1 MLDELRNLGVEVD
14 KILGTLNGKQS
25 LYERLIFKFYDL
37 VKKSNITEDNLEE
50 ILKVYQ
56 NGFYSDKKR
65 FAIESKKILEKL
77 NGAIKDKVDNVIET
91 LTNIRKKL
99 KLKNNQEIAEE
110 VVTQIRENVEK
121 NFKGFKQ
128 VTNILVGVFITLPL
142 TCTALNWVYPR
153 FMEVFFPNLANSKK
167 SDAPEEKV
175 GGNK

>member
-1 MLDELRNLGVEVD
+1 M
-14 KILGTLNGKQS
+14 
-25 LYERLIFKFYDL
+25 
-37 VKKSNITEDNLEE
+37 
-50 ILKVYQ
+50 
-56 NGFYSDKKR
+56 
-65 FAIESKKILEKL
+65 
-77 NGAIKDKVDNVIET
+77 
-91 LTNIRKKL
+91 